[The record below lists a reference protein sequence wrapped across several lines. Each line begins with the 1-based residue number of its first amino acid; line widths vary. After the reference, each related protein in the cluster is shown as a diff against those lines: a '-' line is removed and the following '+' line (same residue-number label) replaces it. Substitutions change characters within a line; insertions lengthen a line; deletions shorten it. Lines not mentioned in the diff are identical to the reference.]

1 MKFKLNWGHKLLI
14 LTITFMLFIIACV
27 TFMIKQNVELVESDY
42 YEKGIKYQTVID
54 QSKESYKLIAMEIDS
69 SNGKALSIAV
79 LDSSIKTLTGDLF
92 FYRPSDKSKDF
103 TTAVSISFGQAFQF
117 PLSTF
122 DKGVWKVT
130 LIWEDTKG
138 KHQLMKNLM
147 L

>member
-1 MKFKLNWGHKLLI
+1 
-14 LTITFMLFIIACV
+14 
-27 TFMIKQNVELVESDY
+27 MIKQNVELVESDY